1 MDATNVTLAEGHLKK
16 ADGRSHE
23 LDDLTWLHDRPEDEV
38 YKLLIDCF
46 SLHRTQQLSK
56 TVSGVDF
63 VTRKTLIDF
72 LQKAEE
78 KKIMPGWWERSKRS
92 ACVMLAMKR
101 GSANWSSLERLK
113 DEEDI
118 VGHYSCGAMPM
129 RLVELA
135 EKIHGADV

>member
-1 MDATNVTLAEGHLKK
+1 MGAITSLMTLPGF
-16 ADGRSHE
+16 
-23 LDDLTWLHDRPEDEV
+23 T
-38 YKLLIDCF
+38 IDQKMKSVSCSSTAF

-56 TVSGVDF
+56 TVSGVNS

-72 LQKAEE
+72 LRKEE
-78 KKIMPGWWERSKRS
+78 AKKIMLDWWKMSKRT

-113 DEEDI
+113 HEEDI
-118 VGHYSCGAMPM
+118 VRHHSCEAMPM

-135 EKIHGADV
+135 EEIHKAVV